1 LAATADDERP
11 AAAIRAAIN
20 RAPVA
25 TVRKTRNI
33 VSDVD
38 NFAAATET
46 PPPMATTTKRVIINS
61 PSTENV
67 FADDADATAGCG
79 RP

>member
-20 RAPVA
+20 HGRVA
-25 TVRKTRNI
+25 TVRKARNI

-46 PPPMATTTKRVIINS
+46 PPMATTTKRVIINS